1 MVADLVRRLPAE
13 QGKAEVD
20 ALAERRASA
29 RQQDSRGSPRRTS
42 IYCFKV
48 IPRRDK
54 AFYPSGFA
62 TAFSWLSLVVVTGMT
77 GLLILARVFRIEL
90 FG

>member
-1 MVADLVRRLPAE
+1 LNLY
-13 QGKAEVD
+13 
-20 ALAERRASA
+20 
-29 RQQDSRGSPRRTS
+29 
-42 IYCFKV
+42 YCFKV

-54 AFYPSGFA
+54 VFYPSRFA